1 MNTDHPSSGPVFR
14 TAYDIDLPSDA
25 VRGLGIRED

>member
-14 TAYDIDLPSDA
+14 TAYGIDLPSDA